1 VVPLCRFLEDRLHSA
16 GQLYL
21 LDFTIDPSQMLT
33 VQIVENAAQ
42 DYAGHRSLA
51 SNIFEV
57 LNCECLVLTVTVG
70 KLRGRKCIVQ
80 ELPPHK
86 ELLH

>member
-1 VVPLCRFLEDRLHSA
+1 MVPLCRFLEDRLHSA

-21 LDFTIDPSQMLT
+21 LDFTIDPSQTLT